1 MKQTLHLM
9 LLSLILS
16 SVMSPIQIIIT
27 ITKRLMKK
35 KEPHFGNLGFW
46 RQTNKTSSL
55 EKEKSE
61 DTGEEVFVLLE
72 DHSGETSEVVLCL

>member
-1 MKQTLHLM
+1 
-9 LLSLILS
+9 
-16 SVMSPIQIIIT
+16 
-27 ITKRLMKK
+27 MKK